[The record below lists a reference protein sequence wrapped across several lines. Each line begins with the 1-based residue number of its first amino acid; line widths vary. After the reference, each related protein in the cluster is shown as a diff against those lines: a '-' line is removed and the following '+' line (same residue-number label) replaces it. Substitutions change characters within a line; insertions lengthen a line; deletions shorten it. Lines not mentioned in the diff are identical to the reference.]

1 MIRNYFYLV
10 VGVLCLLSAVTHE
23 MNGFTTLFPALSN
36 TNIDAESKVTFN
48 YLWHIIATENVVMG
62 IALVL
67 IALRKNDNAGKYIAQ
82 FVMALLAVRWA
93 SIAFSTLTADWANF
107 TKILPEKYYNVGTY
121 IPIVVRSKKK
131 RGKIKRKSMFI
142 CL

>member
-1 MIRNYFYLV
+1 MICNYFYLV

-48 YLWHIIATENVVMG
+48 YLWHIISTENVVMG

-107 TKILPEKYYNVGTY
+107 TKILPESIIMWVLILVLWLGT
-121 IPIVVRSKKK
+121 RKKEEK
-131 RGKIKRKSMFI
+131 
-142 CL
+142 

>member
-23 MNGFTTLFPALSN
+23 MNGFATLFPALSN
-36 TNIDAESKVTFN
+36 TNIDAESRVTFN
-48 YLWHIIATENVVMG
+48 YLWHIIATENIIMG

-107 TKILPEKYYNVGTY
+107 TKILPESIIMWVLILVLWLGT
-121 IPIVVRSKKK
+121 RKKEEK
-131 RGKIKRKSMFI
+131 
-142 CL
+142 

>member
-10 VGVLCLLSAVTHE
+10 VGVFCLLSAVTHE

-93 SIAFSTLTADWANF
+93 SIAFSTLTSDGGNL
-107 TKILPEKYYNVGTY
+107 TKILPESVIMWLLIFLLWLGA
-121 IPIVVRSKKK
+121 RKKEEK
-131 RGKIKRKSMFI
+131 
-142 CL
+142 

>member
-1 MIRNYFYLV
+1 
-10 VGVLCLLSAVTHE
+10 

-82 FVMALLAVRWA
+82 FVMALLSVRWA

-107 TKILPEKYYNVGTY
+107 TKILPESIIMWVLILVLWLGT
-121 IPIVVRSKKK
+121 RKKEEK
-131 RGKIKRKSMFI
+131 
-142 CL
+142 

>member
-48 YLWHIIATENVVMG
+48 YL
-62 IALVL
+62 
-67 IALRKNDNAGKYIAQ
+67 
-82 FVMALLAVRWA
+82 
-93 SIAFSTLTADWANF
+93 
-107 TKILPEKYYNVGTY
+107 
-121 IPIVVRSKKK
+121 
-131 RGKIKRKSMFI
+131 
-142 CL
+142 

>member
-48 YLWHIIATENVVMG
+48 YLWHIIATENIVMG

-67 IALRKNDNAGKYIAQ
+67 MALRKNDNAGKYIAQ

-107 TKILPEKYYNVGTY
+107 TKILPESIIMWVLILLLWLGT
-121 IPIVVRSKKK
+121 RKKEEK
-131 RGKIKRKSMFI
+131 
-142 CL
+142 

>member
-48 YLWHIIATENVVMG
+48 DLWHIIATENVVMG

-107 TKILPEKYYNVGTY
+107 TKILPESIIMWVLILVLWLGT
-121 IPIVVRSKKK
+121 RKKEEK
-131 RGKIKRKSMFI
+131 
-142 CL
+142 

>member
-48 YLWHIIATENVVMG
+48 YLWHIIE
-62 IALVL
+62 
-67 IALRKNDNAGKYIAQ
+67 NDNAGKYIAQ

-93 SIAFSTLTADWANF
+93 SIAFSTLTSDGGNL
-107 TKILPEKYYNVGTY
+107 TKILPESIIIWILILLLWLGT
-121 IPIVVRSKKK
+121 RRKEKK
-131 RGKIKRKSMFI
+131 
-142 CL
+142 

>member
-10 VGVLCLLSAVTHE
+10 VGVFCLLSVVTHE

-93 SIAFSTLTADWANF
+93 SIAFSTLTSDGGNL
-107 TKILPEKYYNVGTY
+107 TKILPESIIIWILILLLWLGT
-121 IPIVVRSKKK
+121 RRKEKK
-131 RGKIKRKSMFI
+131 
-142 CL
+142 

>member
-23 MNGFTTLFPALSN
+23 MNGFAT
-36 TNIDAESKVTFN
+36 TNIDAESRVTFN
-48 YLWHIIATENVVMG
+48 YLWHIIATENIIMG

-93 SIAFSTLTADWANF
+93 SIAFSTLTSDGGNL
-107 TKILPEKYYNVGTY
+107 TKILPESIIMWVLIFLLWLGT
-121 IPIVVRSKKK
+121 RKKEEK
-131 RGKIKRKSMFI
+131 
-142 CL
+142 

>member
-36 TNIDAESKVTFN
+36 SNIDAESKVTFN

-93 SIAFSTLTADWANF
+93 SIAFSTLTSDGGYL
-107 TKILPEKYYNVGTY
+107 TKILPESIIIWILILLLWLGT
-121 IPIVVRSKKK
+121 RRKEKK
-131 RGKIKRKSMFI
+131 
-142 CL
+142 

>member
-1 MIRNYFYLV
+1 MIRNYFYLI

-93 SIAFSTLTADWANF
+93 SIAFSTLTSDGGNL
-107 TKILPEKYYNVGTY
+107 TKILPESVIMWLLIFLLWLGA
-121 IPIVVRSKKK
+121 RKKEEK
-131 RGKIKRKSMFI
+131 
-142 CL
+142 

>member
-1 MIRNYFYLV
+1 MIRNYFYLI

-82 FVMALLAVRWA
+82 FVMALLAIRWA
-93 SIAFSTLTADWANF
+93 SIAFSTLTSDGGNL
-107 TKILPEKYYNVGTY
+107 TKILPESVIIWVLILLWLGT
-121 IPIVVRSKKK
+121 RKKEEK
-131 RGKIKRKSMFI
+131 
-142 CL
+142 

>member
-10 VGVLCLLSAVTHE
+10 VGVFCLLSAVTHE
-23 MNGFTTLFPALSN
+23 INGFATVFPALSN
-36 TNIDAESKVTFN
+36 TNIDAESRVTFN

-67 IALRKNDNAGKYIAQ
+67 MALRKNDNAGKFIAL
-82 FVMALLAVRWA
+82 FVMALLVVRWA

-107 TKILPEKYYNVGTY
+107 TKILPESIIMWVLILLLWLGT
-121 IPIVVRSKKK
+121 RKKEQ
-131 RGKIKRKSMFI
+131 
-142 CL
+142 

>member
-1 MIRNYFYLV
+1 
-10 VGVLCLLSAVTHE
+10 

-48 YLWHIIATENVVMG
+48 YLWHIISTENVVMG

-107 TKILPEKYYNVGTY
+107 TKILPESIIMWVLILVLWLGT
-121 IPIVVRSKKK
+121 RKKEEK
-131 RGKIKRKSMFI
+131 
-142 CL
+142 

>member
-23 MNGFTTLFPALSN
+23 MNGFTTLFPTLSN

-48 YLWHIIATENVVMG
+48 YLWHTIATENVVMG

-93 SIAFSTLTADWANF
+93 SIAFSTLTSDGGNL
-107 TKILPEKYYNVGTY
+107 TKILPESIIMWVLIPLLWLGT
-121 IPIVVRSKKK
+121 RRKKK
-131 RGKIKRKSMFI
+131 NKTFI
-142 CL
+142 L

>member
-10 VGVLCLLSAVTHE
+10 VGVFCLLSAVTHE
-23 MNGFTTLFPALSN
+23 MNGFATVFPALSN
-36 TNIDAESKVTFN
+36 TNIDAESRITFN
-48 YLWHIIATENVVMG
+48 YLWHIIATENIVMG

-67 IALRKNDNAGKYIAQ
+67 MALRKNDNAGKYIAQ

-107 TKILPEKYYNVGTY
+107 TKILPES
-121 IPIVVRSKKK
+121 II
-131 RGKIKRKSMFI
+131 M
-142 CL
+142 

>member
-67 IALRKNDNAGKYIAQ
+67 IALRKNDNAAKYIAQ
-82 FVMALLAVRWA
+82 FVMALLVVRWA
-93 SIAFSTLTADWANF
+93 SITFSTLTADWANF
-107 TKILPEKYYNVGTY
+107 TKILPESIIMWVLILVLWLGT
-121 IPIVVRSKKK
+121 RKKEEK
-131 RGKIKRKSMFI
+131 
-142 CL
+142 

>member
-10 VGVLCLLSAVTHE
+10 VGVFCLLSAVTHE

-36 TNIDAESKVTFN
+36 TNIDAESRVTFN

-67 IALRKNDNAGKYIAQ
+67 MALRKNDNAGKYIAQ

-93 SIAFSTLTADWANF
+93 SIAFSTLTSDGGNL
-107 TKILPEKYYNVGTY
+107 TKILPES
-121 IPIVVRSKKK
+121 IIMWLLIFLFVVRYKKK
-131 RGKIKRKSMFI
+131 RGKIKRKSVSI
-142 CL
+142 CF

>member
-93 SIAFSTLTADWANF
+93 SIAFSTLTSDGGNL
-107 TKILPEKYYNVGTY
+107 TKILPESIIMWVTY
-121 IPIVVRSKKK
+121 TSIVVRYKKK
-131 RGKIKRKSMFI
+131 KEK
-142 CL
+142 

>member
-1 MIRNYFYLV
+1 
-10 VGVLCLLSAVTHE
+10 

-62 IALVL
+62 IGLVL
-67 IALRKNDNAGKYIAQ
+67 IALRKNDNAGKYFAQ

-93 SIAFSTLTADWANF
+93 SIAFSTLTSDGGNL
-107 TKILPEKYYNVGTY
+107 TKILPESVIIWLLIFLLWLGA
-121 IPIVVRSKKK
+121 RKKEQ
-131 RGKIKRKSMFI
+131 
-142 CL
+142 